1 MTFKRELKEIRKSRK
16 KNKIKRTKYEK
27 ILIGEFIK
35 QRLRI
40 EASKGRKSADFPII
54 GHEVIINPITDESI
68 YIEKSDY
75 KAFAFRHR
83 LRYEIKRDWY
93 YKEPN
98 KITIFF

>member
-1 MTFKRELKEIRKSRK
+1 MTFKRELKEIQKNRKR
-16 KNKIKRTKYEK
+16 NKVKRTKYEK
-27 ILIGEFIK
+27 ILIQEFIK
-35 QRLRI
+35 ERLRQ
-40 EASKGRKSADFPII
+40 EASKGQEPADFPII

-68 YIEKSDY
+68 YREKSDY
-75 KAFAFRHR
+75 KTFAFRYR